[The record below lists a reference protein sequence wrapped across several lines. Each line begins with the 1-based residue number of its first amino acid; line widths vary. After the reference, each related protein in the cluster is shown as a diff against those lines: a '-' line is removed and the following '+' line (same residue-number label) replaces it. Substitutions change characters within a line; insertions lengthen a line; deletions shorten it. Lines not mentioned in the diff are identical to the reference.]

1 MFVQFFFEKLL
12 NCKKLKQWRQ
22 TNNKKEGEDSP
33 IPTKDFTELWT
44 VLIEKVLPI
53 YLVNNIQNQI
63 LIEPALEAVSHIE
76 PEVFQERLTRAFLK
90 FFLPK
95 NLNLKTE

>member
-1 MFVQFFFEKLL
+1 M
-12 NCKKLKQWRQ
+12 
-22 TNNKKEGEDSP
+22 
-33 IPTKDFTELWT
+33 
-44 VLIEKVLPI
+44 LIEKVLPI